1 VPIVRMAGA
10 RTVRRIRMM
19 TSMRQPRRT
28 ACELV
33 PAATPGT
40 IPAVPII
47 ASLRLI
53 TEGSV
58 RLSQSHNKV

>member
-1 VPIVRMAGA
+1 
-10 RTVRRIRMM
+10 M

-28 ACELV
+28 AFELV

-40 IPAVPII
+40 ISAVPII

-58 RLSQSHNKV
+58 RLPQSHYKV

>member
-1 VPIVRMAGA
+1 VPIIRMTGA

-33 PAATPGT
+33 LAATPGT
-40 IPAVPII
+40 IRRADH
-47 ASLRLI
+47 R
-53 TEGSV
+53 
-58 RLSQSHNKV
+58 QSSADY

>member
-10 RTVRRIRMM
+10 RMVRRIRMM

-33 PAATPGT
+33 LAATPGT
-40 IPAVPII
+40 AHH
-47 ASLRLI
+47 ADHR
-53 TEGSV
+53 
-58 RLSQSHNKV
+58 QSSADYGK

>member
-1 VPIVRMAGA
+1 
-10 RTVRRIRMM
+10 MM

-33 PAATPGT
+33 LAATPGT
-40 IPAVPII
+40 IAVPII

-53 TEGSV
+53 TESSV
-58 RLSQSHNKV
+58 RLPQWHYKM